1 MVEAT
6 EVVSIVTTEGMI
18 IGKVTKDTTVTM
30 AIVMRK
36 ETMTVEIAGAEIRE
50 EAGMKAEGMTVAEM
64 ADMEEV
70 EINHL
75 IIK

>member
-6 EVVSIVTTEGMI
+6 EVVSIVTIEGMI
-18 IGKVTKDTTVTM
+18 IGKVTKDMTVTM

-36 ETMTVEIAGAEIRE
+36 ENMTVEIAEDEITE
-50 EAGMKAEGMTVAEM
+50 ETGMKAEEMTVAVM
-64 ADMEEV
+64 ADTEEV
-70 EINHL
+70 EVNNL